1 MLRNGLATVYE
12 TKFGSEFGR
21 YEKYRKA
28 EHRAKE
34 RSVGMWAKPGLLE
47 RWLKGKGG
55 GEVETPR
62 AFKGMQ
68 SVEKEKEEKDGGG
81 KK

>member
-1 MLRNGLATVYE
+1 
-12 TKFGSEFGR
+12 
-21 YEKYRKA
+21 
-28 EHRAKE
+28 
-34 RSVGMWAKPGLLE
+34 MWAKPGLLE
-47 RWLKGKGG
+47 RWLKGRGG

>member
-1 MLRNGLATVYE
+1 M
-12 TKFGSEFGR
+12 SE
-21 YEKYRKA
+21 A
-28 EHRAKE
+28 
-34 RSVGMWAKPGLLE
+34 GLLE
-47 RWLKGKGG
+47 RWLKGRG